1 MLELMIKNRER
12 EEKERDRDGGRETER
27 GGEAFNFT
35 TTVNADFCCVCMNVQ
50 MTLMM
55 SFSAHSMLELKRLV
69 KIIIINV
76 D

>member
-1 MLELMIKNRER
+1 MEGGRE
-12 EEKERDRDGGRETER
+12 GGRETER
-27 GGEAFNFT
+27 GGETFNSI

-76 D
+76 N